1 MTLVLSHIV
10 NLLLDSM
17 FKCPEF
23 IWFVWFCE
31 AQNIADSELSFI
43 LLFIQCLNQEL
54 AALFGLCVC
63 FMRFSNP
70 KSLMKFIALYSIS
83 CAINLNKWECA
94 DRKMNKIILVVL
106 STSLLKKQRPQ
117 LWYNCSKGV
126 GLLFYKCNI
135 TAVVNWSY
143 DLQAANKR
151 QTSNAKTIDLIWLL
165 IVWSSLLLSYN
176 FWCSKK

>member
-54 AALFGLCVC
+54 AALFGLCVG

-70 KSLMKFIALYSIS
+70 KPHIKFMALYSIS
-83 CAINLNKWECA
+83 CALHLNKWECA
-94 DRKMNKIILVVL
+94 DRKMNKINLVVL
-106 STSLLKKQRPQ
+106 STWEFVTKKFGD
-117 LWYNCSKGV
+117 KGLSWDMIARREWV
-126 GLLFYKCNI
+126 YYIYK
-135 TAVVNWSY
+135 
-143 DLQAANKR
+143 LQTKR

-165 IVWSSLLLSYN
+165 IRWSSLLLTYN